1 MEEINRDELINYG
14 FVLEI
19 IRNQLNMVASTD
31 PEYYSKYIF
40 EVVNEQQFVPDEDR
54 EPGRIFIIIK
64 FLPADIDY
72 GQDVLP
78 FTIQAVSES
87 NGLPAAQK
95 LLLEYAQ
102 IFNLKSFKKEG
113 KVIYQSYTT
122 PNVISHFEIIYD
134 GFRSVLVM
142 SGTILISSNVNR
154 SKLIFYVGDTAEEV
168 LEIPNYKVADL
179 VTYED
184 DVYQWNGT
192 QYVKYDG
199 EEVDALAFNDIY
211 NATPDTQPYFEN
223 DNMTESIV
231 KYGSYSFTCS
241 FILTK
246 NNLNDKILQ
255 VVTRR
260 KNPDTN
266 FYFKILQDDGN
277 DMPFLKYKMIHFGR
291 TQNKGEMPSAA
302 LAFTI

>member
-1 MEEINRDELINYG
+1 MEEINRDELINFE

-19 IRNQLNMVASTD
+19 IKNQLNMIASTD
-31 PEYYSKYIF
+31 PEYYSQYIF
-40 EVVNEQQFVPDEDR
+40 DVVNEQQFVSDDER
-54 EPGRIFIIIK
+54 EPGRIFIVVK

-72 GQDVLP
+72 GQDILP

-87 NGLPAAQK
+87 NGLPAAQR

-102 IFNLKSFKKEG
+102 IFNLKTFKKEG

-134 GFRSVLVM
+134 GFRSVLIM
-142 SGTILISSNVNR
+142 SGTILISTNVNR
-154 SKLIFYVGDTAEEV
+154 SKLIYFVGDSAEDV
-168 LEIPNYKVADL
+168 SEIPSYKVADL
-179 VTYED
+179 VTYEG
-184 DVYQWNGT
+184 DVYQWDGS

-199 EEVDALAFNDIY
+199 EEVDALAFNDVY

-223 DNMTESIV
+223 GNMTKTMI

-246 NNLNDKILQ
+246 NNLNDKILKI
-255 VVTRR
+255 VTRK
-260 KNPDTN
+260 KNPNTS

-277 DMPFLKYKMIHFGR
+277 DMPFLEYKMIHFGR
-291 TQNKGEMPSAA
+291 TQNKAEMPSAA